1 MAERR
6 SELVHRGLV
15 KIVIVHSS
23 SKVDFYNYYYEV
35 VKFRDPNPP
44 VLFTWFRM
52 PAGALRPKLRAQD
65 SSRNKNRRPEPRQAV
80 GLPES
85 TRIQRLL

>member
-1 MAERR
+1 MAERE

-44 VLFTWFRM
+44 VPSADFSHGSGCR
-52 PAGALRPKLRAQD
+52 PVPCAL
-65 SSRNKNRRPEPRQAV
+65 S
-80 GLPES
+80 
-85 TRIQRLL
+85 

>member
-1 MAERR
+1 MQYTSFRCYSIFPNGGEGV
-6 SELVHRGLV
+6 SELVNRGLV

-44 VLFTWFRM
+44 VPSADFSHGSGCR
-52 PAGALRPKLRAQD
+52 PVPCAL
-65 SSRNKNRRPEPRQAV
+65 S
-80 GLPES
+80 
-85 TRIQRLL
+85 

>member
-1 MAERR
+1 
-6 SELVHRGLV
+6 
-15 KIVIVHSS
+15 
-23 SKVDFYNYYYEV
+23 
-35 VKFRDPNPP
+35 
-44 VLFTWFRM
+44 M